1 MHRNALSNDGNGEG
15 CAHHMTGVSQ
25 QGFPSIKHADC
36 VVRHSH
42 NGAMS
47 LIVYKESLD
56 SRSLD

>member
-15 CAHHMTGVSQ
+15 CAHHMAGVSQ

-47 LIVYKESLD
+47 LLV
-56 SRSLD
+56 